1 MRASADHYAE
11 TGQLEKAAQ
20 AYRELLAKVMASNP
34 DPWNDLEDA
43 YHLSSHYAALGA
55 ILGRAGLAA
64 EAASFDARRW
74 NCGSTGTRSF
84 PITSLC
90 FVRSL

>member
-1 MRASADHYAE
+1 
-11 TGQLEKAAQ
+11 
-20 AYRELLAKVMASNP
+20 MASNP

-64 EAASFDARRW
+64 EAASFDARRLQLWQHW
-74 NCGSTGTRSF
+74 NQKLPNNQFVLRRIAMTRAK
-84 PITSLC
+84 
-90 FVRSL
+90 